1 MAPEGRR
8 TTPGAG
14 ALLGVGSAFGGS
26 VGVGVFAGVLG
37 DRAAGTSPLLA
48 ILGLIIGIVVGAAG
62 AYGVIRPYVRSD
74 TQRRSRKG

>member
-1 MAPEGRR
+1 
-8 TTPGAG
+8 
-14 ALLGVGSAFGGS
+14 
-26 VGVGVFAGVLG
+26 VGVFAGVLG